1 MPRAQQGIAERI
13 PSGADG
19 LLPQRMCTCL
29 RGVELHRE
37 FAWRESSGHGRL
49 LSFGKLNLGPRP
61 RAGNSASRESILQI
75 AQKRPRKAPR
85 HPGPTIAGWTR

>member
-1 MPRAQQGIAERI
+1 MPRAQQGMAEGI
-13 PSGADG
+13 PAGVDG

-37 FAWRESSGHGRL
+37 FAWRESSSHGRL
-49 LSFGKLNLGPRP
+49 LSFDRPNLGLLS

-75 AQKRPRKAPR
+75 AQKRLGKAPR
-85 HPGPTIAGWTR
+85 HSGPTIAGWTR